1 MDQLLNGSNEGNSKT
16 DESEEDWGEYR
27 DTRKM
32 IGFVG
37 WNFGIYCVYFTVE
50 SNGSQVQEREAIIR
64 EQTMEASNQ
73 LCRVIEAILTL
84 PHVTL
89 SERLKIFDSI

>member
-1 MDQLLNGSNEGNSKT
+1 MASSDGIL
-16 DESEEDWGEYR
+16 ES
-27 DTRKM
+27 T
-32 IGFVG
+32 VS
-37 WNFGIYCVYFTVE
+37 TSHVE
-50 SNGSQVQEREAIIR
+50 SNGSQVQEREALIR
-64 EQTMEASNQ
+64 EQTMEASNH